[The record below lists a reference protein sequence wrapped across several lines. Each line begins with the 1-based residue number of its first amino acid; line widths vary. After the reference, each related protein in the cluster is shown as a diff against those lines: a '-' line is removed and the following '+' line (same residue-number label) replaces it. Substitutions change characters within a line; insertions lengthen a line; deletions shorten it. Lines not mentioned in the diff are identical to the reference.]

1 MTSKERILA
10 VLCGEIPDRVPIT
23 LFVQEEYLNA
33 YYGRTDCSRVIEA
46 VKLAQELGF
55 DALTRDH
62 YHIEPHFTRQSY
74 PNWEVDKRQYVENG
88 IAHRLLTITTPKGV
102 LTQDEVAPYDPATIG
117 GIHFTT
123 KTFLLSDLERDY
135 EIMKRYM
142 PAPTKEYMADMKAHA
157 DWAIKIV
164 GDHGLCAPWGTG
176 GTFNTACTMRAL
188 EDLVCDPYDDEDLY
202 AEMMGFITDILAR
215 DYALLAECGYDLIG
229 MQGNMANGGM
239 LSCDYF
245 RKNVMPYEERIID
258 AVHSQG
264 KYVLY
269 HNCGLARGLY
279 PAYADMHMDV
289 FETLSPRP
297 MGDNSLAEG
306 KALLGQ
312 TKVLSGNLDQ
322 VYFLKT
328 ATPEEVFAA
337 TKETVLTGKPG
348 GRYLFACSDFLEKG
362 TPKEN
367 VLAMI
372 QAARE
377 FGAY

>member
-1 MTSKERILA
+1 MTSQERILA
-10 VLCGEIPDRVPIT
+10 VLRGEIPDRVPIT

-33 YYGRTDCSRVIEA
+33 YYGRTDCSRVLDA
-46 VKLAQELGF
+46 VKLSRELGF

-74 PNWEVDKRQYVENG
+74 PNWEVNKKQFVENG

-123 KTFLLSDLERDY
+123 KTYLLSDLERDY
-135 EIMKRYM
+135 EIMKCYM
-142 PAPTKEYMADMKAHA
+142 PAPSSEYIADMKAHA
-157 DWAIKIV
+157 AWAISTV
-164 GDHGLCAPWGTG
+164 ADSGLAAPWGTG
-176 GTFNTACTMRAL
+176 GTFNTACTLRAL
-188 EDLVCDPYDDEDLY
+188 EDLLCDPYDDEDLY
-202 AEMMGFITDILAR
+202 ADMMGFITDILAR
-215 DYALLAECGYDLIG
+215 DYALLAESGYDLIG

-258 AVHSQG
+258 AVHAQG

-289 FETLSPRP
+289 FETLSPAP
-297 MGDNSLAEG
+297 MGDNSLIEA
-306 KALLGQ
+306 KTLLGQ
-312 TKVLSGNLDQ
+312 NKVLSGNLDQ

-328 ATPEEVFAA
+328 ATPNQVAA
-337 TKETVLTGKPG
+337 AAREAVLAGKPG
-348 GRYLFACSDFLEKG
+348 GRYLFACSDFLERG
-362 TPKEN
+362 TPTEN
-367 VLAMI
+367 VRAMI
-372 QAARE
+372 LAAKE
-377 FGAY
+377 AGVY